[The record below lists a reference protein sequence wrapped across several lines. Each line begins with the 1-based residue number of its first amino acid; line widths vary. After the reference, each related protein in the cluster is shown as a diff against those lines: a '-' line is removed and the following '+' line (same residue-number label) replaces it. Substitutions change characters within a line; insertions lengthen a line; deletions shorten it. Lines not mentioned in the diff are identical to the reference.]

1 MKGLAIVPIKTS
13 SPTSN
18 GSIFYFNPLS
28 GFTGITLHYHTPT
41 DTTKYSYKHK
51 IRSWFQD
58 YKQGLECSKCGYSNN
73 THESFNVKALE
84 FHHTDDNKEFAVSE
98 GVCNGLSMKRI
109 IKEIKKCQV
118 LCARCHAEHH
128 YEVRK

>member
-1 MKGLAIVPIKTS
+1 MSLKVCVDCKEERPPNYYWSAGIK
-13 SPTSN
+13 N
-18 GSIFYFNPLS
+18 GKQYYRNVCKVC
-28 GFTGITLHYHTPT
+28 YN
-41 DTTKYSYKHK
+41 TTKHSYKHK
-51 IRSWFQD
+51 IKAWFED
-58 YKQGLECSKCGYSNN
+58 YKKKLECSKCGYSKK

-98 GVCNGLSMKRI
+98 GVCSGLSIKRI